1 MTPGAWQELTK
12 AAFLEIYG
20 DCFEHSPHFA
30 ARLYD
35 LGPFSDWA
43 EVDRA
48 VRSVVF
54 QAPQPEQEA
63 LIQAHPRL
71 GQQSPMSALSSQE
84 QRRSGLASLDPERAA
99 ELQQLTRTY
108 EEKFGFPFVLCVHGK
123 QTEEILES
131 VRERLNQTQEA
142 EFQRALEEICC
153 IALQRL
159 KARSAVT
166 RS

>member
-1 MTPGAWQELTK
+1 MTPSAWRELTK

-43 EVDRA
+43 EVQRA
-48 VRSVVF
+48 VRCVVF
-54 QAPQPEQEA
+54 QAPPPEQEA

-71 GQQSPMSALSSQE
+71 GQQSPMSSLSSQE

-99 ELQQLTRTY
+99 ELQQLTRAY
-108 EEKFGFPFVLCVHGK
+108 EEKFGFPFILCVHGK
-123 QTEEILES
+123 HAEDVLAS

-142 EFQRALEEICC
+142 EFQRALEEICR

-159 KARSAVT
+159 KARGAVM
-166 RS
+166 R

>member
-1 MTPGAWQELTK
+1 MTPGAWQELTR
-12 AAFLEIYG
+12 AAFSEIYG

-30 ARLYD
+30 VRLYD

-43 EVDRA
+43 EVERA
-48 VRSVVF
+48 VRCVVF
-54 QAPQPEQEA
+54 QAPQREQEA

-84 QRRSGLASLDPERAA
+84 QRQSGLANLDPERAA
-99 ELQQLTRTY
+99 ELQQLTRAY
-108 EEKFGFPFVLCVHGK
+108 EEKHGFPFILCVHGK
-123 QTEEILES
+123 RPEDILAS
-131 VRERLNQTQEA
+131 VRERLNQTQET

-159 KARSAVT
+159 KARSAAT